1 MQNDKGQNV
10 ELYIPRRCD
19 WTNRVIDA
27 KDHASVMINLAV
39 IDPETGIATGQVKT
53 ISLGGYIRSKGE
65 SDEALNVLTKDL

>member
-27 KDHASVMINLAV
+27 KDHASVMINVAR
-39 IDPETGIATGQVKT
+39 IDPETGVATGQVDT
-53 ISLGGYIRSKGE
+53 ISLGGYIRSKVICVGSE
-65 SDEALNVLTKDL
+65 